1 MSGTGALAGEAPRAE
16 RSGETPPRRIDVA
29 RLVSLAALLGPA
41 VLLLGV
47 GLVWPFLM
55 MARMSVLDRFPD
67 PTGLTLE
74 YFQTVLTDPYFLRI
88 IGRTFSLAVVVT
100 AITAVIGYPVAW
112 FLARSRSRWKHL
124 VFLGVISPLMVSIIV
139 RSIGWT
145 IILGNEGFI
154 NALLT
159 ALGIIDTPLRLM
171 QSFWSVVAGMVH
183 ILIPFMVLSVAS
195 VLGKIDPAYAE
206 AATVMG
212 ANPVRTFL
220 KVTLPLSVQGIASGS
235 VIVFCLTVGAYVTP
249 VMLGR
254 GKVSVLAMTIH
265 EQMVVLVDWPT
276 GAAVAMVLTFGTMV
290 VLTLYGLFLRRHARR

>member
-1 MSGTGALAGEAPRAE
+1 MSSTGAAMAQATRADLPDEA
-16 RSGETPPRRIDVA
+16 PPRRFDA
-29 RLVSLAALLGPA
+29 GKLVSLAALLGPA
-41 VLLLGV
+41 VLLLAV
-47 GLVWPFLM
+47 GLVWPFIM
-55 MARMSVLDRFPD
+55 MARMSLLDRFPD
-67 PTGLTLE
+67 PTTLTLE
-74 YFQTVLTDPYFLRI
+74 FYQTVLTDPYFLRI
-88 IGRTFSLAVVVT
+88 IVRTFSLALVVT

-171 QSFWSVVAGMVH
+171 QSFWSVVVGMVH

-254 GKVSVLAMTIH
+254 GKVSVLAITIH

>member
-1 MSGTGALAGEAPRAE
+1 MGQLTPALAGGAAA
-16 RSGETPPRRIDVA
+16 SPPRRIDTGKV
-29 RLVSLAALLGPA
+29 LSLGALLAPA
-41 VLLLGV
+41 VLLLAV
-47 GLVWPFLM
+47 GLLWPFLM
-55 MARMSVLDRFPD
+55 MLRMSFLDRFPD

-74 YFQTVLTDPYFLRI
+74 FYTAVLTDTYFLRI
-88 IGRTFSLAVVVT
+88 IGRTFALGLVVT
-100 AITAVIGYPVAW
+100 AITAVVAYPVAW
-112 FLARSRSRWKHL
+112 YLARSRSRWKHL

-139 RSIGWT
+139 RTIGWT

-154 NALLT
+154 NAMLT
-159 ALGIIDTPLRLM
+159 SLGIIDTPLRLM

-183 ILIPFMVLSVAS
+183 ILIPFMVLSIAS
-195 VLGKIDPAYAE
+195 VLGKIDPSYAE

-220 KVTLPLSVQGIASGS
+220 KVTLPLSVQGIAAGS

-254 GKVSVLAMTIH
+254 GQVNVLAVTIH

-276 GAAVAMVLTFGTMV
+276 GAVVAMVLTAGTMV
-290 VLTLYGLFLRRHARR
+290 VLTLYGLFLRRHAQR

>member
-1 MSGTGALAGEAPRAE
+1 MSTAAVAQATRADLPDEA
-16 RSGETPPRRIDVA
+16 PPRRFDA
-29 RLVSLAALLGPA
+29 GKLVSLAALLGPA
-41 VLLLGV
+41 VLLLAV
-47 GLVWPFLM
+47 GLVWPFIM
-55 MARMSVLDRFPD
+55 MARMSLLDRFPD

-74 YFQTVLTDPYFLRI
+74 FYQTVLTDPYFLRI
-88 IGRTFSLAVVVT
+88 IVRTFSLALVVT

-254 GKVSVLAMTIH
+254 GKVTVLAMTIH

-276 GAAVAMVLTFGTMV
+276 GAAVAMVLTLGTMV

>member
-1 MSGTGALAGEAPRAE
+1 MSTAAAVAQATRADLPDEA
-16 RSGETPPRRIDVA
+16 PPRRFDA
-29 RLVSLAALLGPA
+29 GKLVSLAALLGPA
-41 VLLLGV
+41 VLLLAV

-55 MARMSVLDRFPD
+55 MARMSLLDRFPD
-67 PTGLTLE
+67 PTTLTLE
-74 YFQTVLTDPYFLRI
+74 FYQTVLSDPYFLRI
-88 IGRTFSLAVVVT
+88 IVRTFSLAVVVT

-124 VFLGVISPLMVSIIV
+124 VFLCVISPLMVSIIV

-171 QSFWSVVAGMVH
+171 QSFWSVVVGMVH

-254 GKVSVLAMTIH
+254 GKVTVLAMTIH

-276 GAAVAMVLTFGTMV
+276 GAAVAMVLTLGTMV

>member
-1 MSGTGALAGEAPRAE
+1 MSGTGALAQAARPELPDEA
-16 RSGETPPRRIDVA
+16 PPRRVDFGRI
-29 RLVSLAALLGPA
+29 VSLGALLGPA
-41 VLLLGV
+41 VLILGV
-47 GLVWPFLM
+47 GLVWPFVM

-74 YFQTVLTDPYFLRI
+74 YYHTVLTDPYFLRI

-100 AITAVIGYPVAW
+100 AITAVVGYPVAW

-171 QSFWSVVAGMVH
+171 QSFWSMVAGMVH

-254 GKVSVLAMTIH
+254 GKVAVMAMTIH

-276 GAAVAMVLTFGTMV
+276 GAAVAMVLTFGTLV